1 MTRYQDRNQRR
12 RSKTSDPIS
21 LDWYMAAGS
30 CALIASACCG
40 QIGLSSYA
48 LAAAWLLFCGVIIA
62 YSGKSLGAT
71 ESYIRKF
78 LRNYGKTGLLG
89 IVFGACLLTS
99 LFFALAAPSQALFL
113 LDTEANLKGL
123 FTAAGTSSSNSA
135 GLTTALSTIFIGLR
149 GLLIIA
155 VAYGGFK
162 IFQARDDQEDMKT
175 AARMP
180 VMLLVVSTIIDVMSG
195 VIAKP

>member
-1 MTRYQDRNQRR
+1 MTRYQDKNQRR

-21 LDWYMAAGS
+21 LDWYIAAGS
-30 CALIASACCG
+30 CALIASACFG
-40 QIGLSSYA
+40 QIGLASYA
-48 LAAAWLLFCGVIIA
+48 LAAAWLLCCGVIIV
-62 YSGKSLGAT
+62 YSDRSLGAT
-71 ESYIRKF
+71 ESYISRY
-78 LRNYGKTGLLG
+78 LRDYGKTGLLG

-99 LFFALAAPSQALFL
+99 LFFALAEPSQALFL
-113 LDTEANLKGL
+113 LDTEANLKAL
-123 FTAAGTSSSNSA
+123 FTQQNTSSSNSQ
-135 GLTTALSTIFIGLR
+135 GLLSALSTIFIGLR

-162 IFQARDDQEDMKT
+162 IFQARDDQDDMKS